1 MQFQFTNKGRTL
13 QLLSKSITDLNF
25 PKTMLITCSE
35 IIENYDRIYERIEKE
50 FANFSRLVV
59 RSSASIEDST
69 SSSMAGQFTSI
80 LNIKLSEK
88 KAFYQ
93 AITKV
98 INSYEKFGLAVE
110 DEVILVQI

>member
-1 MQFQFTNKGRTL
+1 MVNYYTNRTPVSNMQFQFTNKGRTL

-98 INSYEKFGLAVE
+98 INSYE
-110 DEVILVQI
+110 